1 MLITAVTRVSR
12 HGISCAA
19 AFKSLAHLLD
29 AALLCIYCCARALL
43 HCYLCCN
50 GPEKMDLA
58 ANMDDWKERVKKAM
72 AGETAAKE
80 EPEDA
85 EDGPIADCFMVVQ

>member
-1 MLITAVTRVSR
+1 MQRFCASIVVLVLFYIATSAATAPKK
-12 HGISCAA
+12 I
-19 AFKSLAHLLD
+19 
-29 AALLCIYCCARALL
+29 
-43 HCYLCCN
+43 
-50 GPEKMDLA
+50 DLA

-80 EPEDA
+80 EPEYA